1 MAEAQAQQLKT
12 TLPAEYL
19 KMQDEYDALATARQA
34 SKQLRMLFVQGGH
47 DYQVTKEDFDLWRT
61 ALEQSHQKAEFHYF
75 DTLDHLMRPLPHM
88 AVPANYYEP
97 GIMSHDVTTL
107 IGNFVKN

>member
-1 MAEAQAQQLKT
+1 MITYSFLQHYWWILISILGAVLVF
-12 TLPAEYL
+12 
-19 KMQDEYDALATARQA
+19 
-34 SKQLRMLFVQGGH
+34 MLFVQGGH

-75 DTLDHLMRPLPHM
+75 DTLDHLMRPLPRM